1 MLSDD
6 DAVTVRYNLLSEV
19 DRATNYPDLVA
30 GAPYY
35 QRPGDDEG
43 E

>member
-6 DAVTVRYNLLSEV
+6 DAVTVRHNVLSEV
-19 DRATNYPDLVA
+19 DRPAHYLDLVA

-35 QRPGDDEG
+35 QRPGDTE